1 MSDQNNLKFSVRF
14 VTATFQSI
22 TTIVTRSVW
31 EVGNL
36 KCVVETL
43 LLFVFVLA
51 TIICYYYM
59 SFSCIRL
66 HDIEKKMYLF
76 YWYYIISSLQII
88 YTCTYIYS
96 WLVKSGCLP
105 SICKI
110 TFAEKYALM
119 QNDVMIFELTFLFFL
134 KVIELGCNLNY
145 ISRIF
150 WCVYV

>member
-1 MSDQNNLKFSVRF
+1 MFVKWRIFITVYDRNNLKFSVGF

-59 SFSCIRL
+59 SFPCIRL
-66 HDIEKKMYLF
+66 YDIE
-76 YWYYIISSLQII
+76 
-88 YTCTYIYS
+88 
-96 WLVKSGCLP
+96 
-105 SICKI
+105 
-110 TFAEKYALM
+110 
-119 QNDVMIFELTFLFFL
+119 
-134 KVIELGCNLNY
+134 
-145 ISRIF
+145 
-150 WCVYV
+150 

>member
-1 MSDQNNLKFSVRF
+1 MKFSVGF

-51 TIICYYYM
+51 TIICYYM

-66 HDIEKKMYLF
+66 HDIEKKMD
-76 YWYYIISSLQII
+76 IHQSR
-88 YTCTYIYS
+88 
-96 WLVKSGCLP
+96 
-105 SICKI
+105 
-110 TFAEKYALM
+110 FAVRNSK
-119 QNDVMIFELTFLFFL
+119 NVPD
-134 KVIELGCNLNY
+134 
-145 ISRIF
+145 
-150 WCVYV
+150 

>member
-1 MSDQNNLKFSVRF
+1 MFVKWRIFITVYDRNNLKFSVGF

-51 TIICYYYM
+51 TIICYYM

-76 YWYYIISSLQII
+76 Y
-88 YTCTYIYS
+88 
-96 WLVKSGCLP
+96 
-105 SICKI
+105 
-110 TFAEKYALM
+110 
-119 QNDVMIFELTFLFFL
+119 
-134 KVIELGCNLNY
+134 
-145 ISRIF
+145 
-150 WCVYV
+150 